1 MPMGGVEF
9 LIILAVILL
18 FFGAKRVPELA
29 RSLGI
34 GARELKKAASEDA
47 DESETKETAS
57 NKDAD
62 EGKKTKTTTSEDPA
76 SEQDGDRVEREPRA
90 Q

>member
-29 RSLGI
+29 RSLGT

-57 NKDAD
+57 KDAD
-62 EGKKTKTTTSEDPA
+62 GRKTKAASEDGP
-76 SEQDGDRVEREPRA
+76 SDQDRD
-90 Q
+90 

>member
-1 MPMGGVEF
+1 MPMGGVEL
-9 LIILAVILL
+9 LIILAIILL
-18 FFGAKRVPELA
+18 FFGAKRVPQLA
-29 RSLGI
+29 KSLGV

-47 DESETKETAS
+47 DE
-57 NKDAD
+57 
-62 EGKKTKTTTSEDPA
+62 GKTKTTSSEGPA